1 MLSLVLNCCHLEQT
15 KTNIAA
21 RCLSGIV
28 GHSSGRCFT
37 RWRTTSSRDM
47 ATLHDLCWHVT
58 KCMEA
63 HEEILNENGGVGKPQ
78 KIIDASNALCEN
90 SAMIHHPRPS

>member
-1 MLSLVLNCCHLEQT
+1 
-15 KTNIAA
+15 
-21 RCLSGIV
+21 
-28 GHSSGRCFT
+28 
-37 RWRTTSSRDM
+37 M